1 MPSAWEIAIVATMAL
16 FASVQ
21 GGLVIGFLSALRRGA
36 RPSDSGAAVER
47 KEPLE
52 PTDSRRT
59 SPRVQ
64 VVLCVRGA
72 DPSLARC
79 IRSLA
84 SLDYPNYRVSVVAD
98 HAGDA
103 GLIAIRR
110 SLDERQRERIDE
122 LVLDDQD
129 RLESCSMKCS
139 ALIRACRELTD
150 EVEFVA
156 TVDADTRPPADWLD
170 RLIAPML
177 ADPSIGATT
186 GVRWYS
192 PVDRRWGSWTR
203 AVWNGAA
210 IVQMWAYAIPW
221 GGSMAV
227 RRSLLERAGLLE
239 RWRTTFC
246 EDTPTTSQL
255 SRHGFRV
262 RTVVDLILD
271 NDESCRLRDVA
282 GWIRRQLLTA
292 RLHHPAWTLVLGH
305 AVATTV
311 IPVAALVGAAIAV
324 VQGDPARAGLLAG
337 AWVIYQAAMIAL
349 VVAIDGGVR
358 RAIRTG
364 GHAPVARNG
373 QASVGRGSIA
383 SLAAAVF
390 ASQWVHPWGAFGAA
404 VIRAVT
410 WRQIR
415 YAVLTRGRVRRLDY
429 APYRSDAETA
439 TESL

>member
-1 MPSAWEIAIVATMAL
+1 MPLAWEIAIVAAMAL

-21 GGLVIGFLSALRRGA
+21 GGLVVGFLFALRSGA
-36 RPSDSGAAVER
+36 RPTSAAVR
-47 KEPLE
+47 NEPAARSE
-52 PTDSRRT
+52 TRRT
-59 SPRVQ
+59 PPRVQ

-98 HAGDA
+98 HAGDD

-177 ADPSIGATT
+177 GDPSIGATT

-192 PVDRRWGSWTR
+192 PGDCRWGSWTR

-210 IVQMWAYAIPW
+210 IVQMWAYSIPW

-255 SRHGFRV
+255 SQHGYRV

-271 NDESCRLRDVA
+271 NDETCRLRDVA

-292 RLHHPAWTLVLGH
+292 RLHHPAWALVLGH
-305 AVATTV
+305 AVATTA
-311 IPVAALVGAAIAV
+311 IPIAALVGAAIAV
-324 VQGDPARAGLLAG
+324 AQGDLARAGLLAG
-337 AWVIYQAAMIAL
+337 AWAIYQTAMIAL

-358 RAIRTG
+358 RAIRPG
-364 GHAPVARNG
+364 GDAT
-373 QASVGRGSIA
+373 VGRASTV

-390 ASQWVHPWGAFGAA
+390 ASQWVHPWAAFGAA